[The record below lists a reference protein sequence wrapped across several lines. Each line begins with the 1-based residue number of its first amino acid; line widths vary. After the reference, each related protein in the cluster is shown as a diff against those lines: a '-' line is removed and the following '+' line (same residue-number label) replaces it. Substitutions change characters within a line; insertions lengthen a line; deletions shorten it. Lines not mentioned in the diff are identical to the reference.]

1 MATFAEHKKI
11 LKDIQAFKPQLEKV
25 VDAMGVLAA
34 NHFTTSFRNQGFTD
48 EGLKRWQA
56 RKGEIS
62 GGIAKTRGRSRAILV
77 QSGRLRR
84 SIRTKRFGFL
94 AVKILTDVPYAQMHN
109 DGGIIYRKAHKRS
122 STITAKVR
130 GSSGFVNGVWKK
142 GRSKTIKLKGASY
155 NVGASSFKMPKR
167 QFIGYSGVLNRKI
180 IAKMDVTIKRIF
192 NK

>member
-48 EGLKRWQA
+48 ESLQSWQPRKRT
-56 RKGEIS
+56 E
-62 GGIAKTRGRSRAILV
+62 RSRMGNRAILV
-77 QSGRLRR
+77 KSGRLRR
-84 SIRTKRFGFL
+84 SIRSKRFGFL
-94 AVKILTDVPYAQMHN
+94 SVKILTDVPYASVHN
-109 DGGIIYRKAHKRS
+109 NGERS
-122 STITAKVR
+122 GR
-130 GSSGFVNGVWKK
+130 GRG
-142 GRSKTIKLKGASY
+142 
-155 NVGASSFKMPKR
+155 FKMPKR

-180 IAKMDVTIKRIF
+180 ISKLDVTIKRIF

>member
-48 EGLKRWQA
+48 ENLQMWQPRKRT
-56 RKGEIS
+56 E
-62 GGIAKTRGRSRAILV
+62 RSRMGNRAILV
-77 QSGRLRR
+77 KTGRLRR
-84 SIRTKRFGFL
+84 SIRSKRFGFL
-94 AVKILTDVPYAQMHN
+94 AVKILTDVPYASVHN
-109 DGGIIYRKAHKRS
+109 NGERS
-122 STITAKVR
+122 GR
-130 GSSGFVNGVWKK
+130 GRG
-142 GRSKTIKLKGASY
+142 
-155 NVGASSFKMPKR
+155 FKMPKR

>member
-48 EGLKRWQA
+48 ESLERWQPGK
-56 RKGEIS
+56 RTE
-62 GGIAKTRGRSRAILV
+62 RSRLGNRAVLV
-77 QSGRLRR
+77 KSGRLRR
-84 SIRTKRFGFL
+84 SIRTKRFGLL
-94 AVKILTDVPYAQMHN
+94 AVKILTDVPYASVHN
-109 DGGIIYRKAHKRS
+109 NGERS
-122 STITAKVR
+122 GR
-130 GSSGFVNGVWKK
+130 GRG
-142 GRSKTIKLKGASY
+142 
-155 NVGASSFKMPKR
+155 FKMPKR

-180 IAKMDVTIKRIF
+180 ISKLDVTIKRIF

>member
-11 LKDIQAFKPQLEKV
+11 LKDLQVFKPQLEKV

-48 EGLKRWQA
+48 ETLERWQP
-56 RKGEIS
+56 RKRTE
-62 GGIAKTRGRSRAILV
+62 RSRLGNRAILV
-77 QSGRLRR
+77 KSGRLRR
-84 SIRTKRFGFL
+84 SIRTKRFGLL
-94 AVKILTDVPYAQMHN
+94 AVKILTDVPYASVHN
-109 DGGIIYRKAHKRS
+109 NGERS
-122 STITAKVR
+122 GR
-130 GSSGFVNGVWKK
+130 GRG
-142 GRSKTIKLKGASY
+142 
-155 NVGASSFKMPKR
+155 FKMPKR

>member
-1 MATFAEHKKI
+1 LSTIFYSNELMATFAEHKKI

-48 EGLKRWQA
+48 ESLQSWQPRKRT
-56 RKGEIS
+56 E
-62 GGIAKTRGRSRAILV
+62 RSRMGNRAILV
-77 QSGRLRR
+77 KSGRLRR
-84 SIRTKRFGFL
+84 SIRSKRFGFL
-94 AVKILTDVPYAQMHN
+94 SVKILTDVPYASVHN
-109 DGGIIYRKAHKRS
+109 NGERS
-122 STITAKVR
+122 GR
-130 GSSGFVNGVWKK
+130 GRG
-142 GRSKTIKLKGASY
+142 
-155 NVGASSFKMPKR
+155 FKMPKR

>member
-11 LKDIQAFKPQLEKV
+11 LKDIQVFKPQLEKA

-48 EGLKRWQA
+48 ETLERWQP
-56 RKGEIS
+56 RKRTE
-62 GGIAKTRGRSRAILV
+62 RSRLGNRAILV
-77 QSGRLRR
+77 KTGRLRR
-84 SIRTKRFGFL
+84 SIRTKRFGLL
-94 AVKILTDVPYAQMHN
+94 AVKILTDVPYASVHN
-109 DGGIIYRKAHKRS
+109 NGERS
-122 STITAKVR
+122 GR
-130 GSSGFVNGVWKK
+130 GRG
-142 GRSKTIKLKGASY
+142 
-155 NVGASSFKMPKR
+155 FKMPKR

>member
-1 MATFAEHKKI
+1 LSIIFYSNELMATFAEHKKI

-48 EGLKRWQA
+48 ENLQMWQPRKRT
-56 RKGEIS
+56 E
-62 GGIAKTRGRSRAILV
+62 RSRMGNRAILV
-77 QSGRLRR
+77 KTGRLRR
-84 SIRTKRFGFL
+84 SIRSKRFGFL
-94 AVKILTDVPYAQMHN
+94 AVKILTDVPYASVHN
-109 DGGIIYRKAHKRS
+109 NGERS
-122 STITAKVR
+122 GR
-130 GSSGFVNGVWKK
+130 GRG
-142 GRSKTIKLKGASY
+142 
-155 NVGASSFKMPKR
+155 FKMPKR

>member
-11 LKDIQAFKPQLEKV
+11 LKDLQVFKPQLEKA

-48 EGLKRWQA
+48 ENLQMWQPRKRT
-56 RKGEIS
+56 E
-62 GGIAKTRGRSRAILV
+62 RSRMGNRAILV
-77 QSGRLRR
+77 KSGRLRR
-84 SIRTKRFGFL
+84 SIRSKSFGFL
-94 AVKILTDVPYAQMHN
+94 AVKILTDVPYASVHN
-109 DGGIIYRKAHKRS
+109 NGERS
-122 STITAKVR
+122 GR
-130 GSSGFVNGVWKK
+130 GRG
-142 GRSKTIKLKGASY
+142 
-155 NVGASSFKMPKR
+155 FKMPKR

>member
-48 EGLKRWQA
+48 ESLQSWQPRKRT
-56 RKGEIS
+56 E
-62 GGIAKTRGRSRAILV
+62 RSRMGNRAILV

-84 SIRTKRFGFL
+84 SIRSKRFGFL
-94 AVKILTDVPYAQMHN
+94 GVKIYTDVPYASVHN
-109 DGGIIYRKAHKRS
+109 NGERS
-122 STITAKVR
+122 GR
-130 GSSGFVNGVWKK
+130 GRG
-142 GRSKTIKLKGASY
+142 
-155 NVGASSFKMPKR
+155 FKMPKR

-180 IAKMDVTIKRIF
+180 ISKLDVTIKRIF

>member
-48 EGLKRWQA
+48 ESLQRWQP
-56 RKGEIS
+56 RKRTE
-62 GGIAKTRGRSRAILV
+62 RSRMGNRAILV
-77 QSGRLRR
+77 KSGRLRR
-84 SIRTKRFGFL
+84 SIRSKRFGFL
-94 AVKILTDVPYAQMHN
+94 SVKILTDVPYASVHN
-109 DGGIIYRKAHKRS
+109 NGERS
-122 STITAKVR
+122 GR
-130 GSSGFVNGVWKK
+130 GRG
-142 GRSKTIKLKGASY
+142 
-155 NVGASSFKMPKR
+155 FKMPKR

-180 IAKMDVTIKRIF
+180 ISKLDVTIKRIF

>member
-25 VDAMGVLAA
+25 VDAMGILAA

-48 EGLKRWQA
+48 ESLQSWQPRKRT
-56 RKGEIS
+56 E
-62 GGIAKTRGRSRAILV
+62 RSRLGNRAILV
-77 QSGRLRR
+77 KSGRLRR

-94 AVKILTDVPYAQMHN
+94 SVKILTDVPYASVHN
-109 DGGIIYRKAHKRS
+109 NGERS
-122 STITAKVR
+122 GR
-130 GSSGFVNGVWKK
+130 GRG
-142 GRSKTIKLKGASY
+142 
-155 NVGASSFKMPKR
+155 FKMPKR

-180 IAKMDVTIKRIF
+180 ISKLDVTIKRIF

>member
-48 EGLKRWQA
+48 ESLQSWQPRKRT
-56 RKGEIS
+56 E
-62 GGIAKTRGRSRAILV
+62 RSRMGNRAILV
-77 QSGRLRR
+77 KSGRLRR
-84 SIRTKRFGFL
+84 SIRSKRFGL
-94 AVKILTDVPYAQMHN
+94 LSVKIYTDVPYASVHN
-109 DGGIIYRKAHKRS
+109 NGERS
-122 STITAKVR
+122 GR
-130 GSSGFVNGVWKK
+130 GRG
-142 GRSKTIKLKGASY
+142 
-155 NVGASSFKMPKR
+155 FKMPKR

>member
-11 LKDIQAFKPQLEKV
+11 LKDLQVFKPQLEKV

-48 EGLKRWQA
+48 ETLERWQP
-56 RKGEIS
+56 RKRTE
-62 GGIAKTRGRSRAILV
+62 RSRLGNRAVLV
-77 QSGRLRR
+77 KSGRLRR
-84 SIRTKRFGFL
+84 SIRTKRFGLL
-94 AVKILTDVPYAQMHN
+94 AVKILTDVPYASVHN
-109 DGGIIYRKAHKRS
+109 NGERS
-122 STITAKVR
+122 GR
-130 GSSGFVNGVWKK
+130 GRG
-142 GRSKTIKLKGASY
+142 
-155 NVGASSFKMPKR
+155 FKMPKR

>member
-34 NHFTTSFRNQGFTD
+34 NHFTRSFSNGGFTD
-48 EGLKRWQA
+48 ESLQMWKPRKRT
-56 RKGEIS
+56 E
-62 GGIAKTRGRSRAILV
+62 RSRMGNRAILV
-77 QSGRLRR
+77 KSGRLRR
-84 SIRTKRFGFL
+84 SIRSKRFGFL
-94 AVKILTDVPYAQMHN
+94 SVKILTDVPYASVHN
-109 DGGIIYRKAHKRS
+109 NGERS
-122 STITAKVR
+122 GR
-130 GSSGFVNGVWKK
+130 GRG
-142 GRSKTIKLKGASY
+142 
-155 NVGASSFKMPKR
+155 FKMPKR

>member
-11 LKDIQAFKPQLEKV
+11 LKDLQVFKPQLEKV

-48 EGLKRWQA
+48 ESLQLWKPRKRT
-56 RKGEIS
+56 E
-62 GGIAKTRGRSRAILV
+62 RSRMGNRAILV
-77 QSGRLRR
+77 GKAGGRLRR
-84 SIRTKRFGFL
+84 SIRSKRFGFL
-94 AVKILTDVPYAQMHN
+94 SVKILTDVPYASVHN
-109 DGGIIYRKAHKRS
+109 NGERS
-122 STITAKVR
+122 GR
-130 GSSGFVNGVWKK
+130 GRGF
-142 GRSKTIKLKGASY
+142 I
-155 NVGASSFKMPKR
+155 MPKR

>member
-48 EGLKRWQA
+48 ESLQMWQPRKRT
-56 RKGEIS
+56 E
-62 GGIAKTRGRSRAILV
+62 RSRMGNRAILV
-77 QSGRLRR
+77 KTGRLRR
-84 SIRTKRFGFL
+84 SIRSKRFGFL
-94 AVKILTDVPYAQMHN
+94 SVKILTDVPYASVHN
-109 DGGIIYRKAHKRS
+109 NGERS
-122 STITAKVR
+122 GR
-130 GSSGFVNGVWKK
+130 GRG
-142 GRSKTIKLKGASY
+142 
-155 NVGASSFKMPKR
+155 FKMPKR